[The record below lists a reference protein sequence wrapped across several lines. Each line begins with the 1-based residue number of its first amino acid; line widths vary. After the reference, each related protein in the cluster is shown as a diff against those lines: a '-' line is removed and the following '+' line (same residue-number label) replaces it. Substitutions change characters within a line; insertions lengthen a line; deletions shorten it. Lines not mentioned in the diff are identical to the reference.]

1 VNEVQK
7 LFDLTG
13 QVALVTGA
21 SRGLGKEIALALA
34 GAGADLLIGSRKL
47 DEIQA
52 AGREIAAAT
61 GRRVEALALDVGQRA
76 SVEAFVS
83 AAIERLGRIDILF
96 NNAGLNVRAK
106 ITDIRDEDWDT
117 IQRTNVTGVMY
128 GCRAVVP
135 HMLKARYGRIV
146 NLGST
151 LGLVGLHQR
160 GSYTA
165 SKGAVVQLTRTLGA
179 ELAGTGI
186 TVNCLCPGPFAT
198 EINKPI
204 LEDPDK
210 SRDLLSRIPMGRWA
224 AMHEIR
230 APALLLASPGASYIT
245 GAALTV
251 DGGWTCQ

>member
-1 VNEVQK
+1 MNETVK
-7 LFDLTG
+7 LFDLAG
-13 QVALVTGA
+13 QAAPVTGA
-21 SRGLGKEIALALA
+21 SRGLGKEIALTLA
-34 GAGADLLIGSRKL
+34 QAGADLVIGSRKL

-61 GRRVEALALDVGQRA
+61 GRRVEALALDVGDRA
-76 SVEAFVS
+76 SVEAFIQ
-83 AAIERLGRIDILF
+83 AGMERLGRIDILF
-96 NNAGLNVRAK
+96 NNAGLNIRAK

-146 NLGST
+146 NLAST

-179 ELAGTGI
+179 VLAGTGI

-204 LEDPDK
+204 LEDLDK

-224 AMHEIR
+224 QMHEIR